1 MINSFSKYHCMTGW
15 RVGWAVVP
23 PGLQPAMRALQQNL
37 FINAPHISQIAA
49 AAALDP
55 ECDAVLKGRVAKY
68 ARNREILMAGL
79 PEAGFTKLSSAGGAY
94 YIYAD
99 VSDISTDSIALCK
112 RILDVTGVACVSGL
126 DFDRERGHLREV
138 LVLWQHG
145 DVRGGGEA
153 PSREARRVAKALKK
167 VQNMTTNRYAIGG
180 GSSIRTRMNEPS
192 SPDESQT

>member
-37 FINAPHISQIAA
+37 FINAPNIAQIAA

-55 ECDAVLKGRVAKY
+55 ECDAVLRGHVAKY

-99 VSDISTDSIALCK
+99 VSDLSTDSVALCK
-112 RILDVTGVACVSGL
+112 RILDVTGVACVSGV
-126 DFDRERGHLREV
+126 DFDRERGHHFVRFSFCGSTETCEEAVRLLREKREE
-138 LVLWQHG
+138 WQKH
-145 DVRGGGEA
+145 
-153 PSREARRVAKALKK
+153 
-167 VQNMTTNRYAIGG
+167 
-180 GSSIRTRMNEPS
+180 
-192 SPDESQT
+192 

>member
-23 PGLQPAMRALQQNL
+23 PGLQTAMRALQQNL

-55 ECDAVLKGRVAKY
+55 ECDVVLKGRVAKY

-126 DFDRERGHLREV
+126 DFDRERGHSFVRFSFCGSTETCEEAVRLLRERRDE
-138 LVLWQHG
+138 WQKH
-145 DVRGGGEA
+145 
-153 PSREARRVAKALKK
+153 
-167 VQNMTTNRYAIGG
+167 
-180 GSSIRTRMNEPS
+180 
-192 SPDESQT
+192 